1 MEADKSVSTRS
12 VASPGP
18 VLLLAAVLIVSCGE
32 RRPSALAIDQPAD
45 AVAAAPATIVPAERV
60 VATAKWP
67 SFDSIRR
74 LSLASDLVIRGRVV
88 AVRPGRVVA
97 SYSGAPALPFTNA
110 TVRIDEILQ
119 GSALVGDTVTVEQ
132 TGGMYYNTAAV
143 ANQQGP
149 LPTLP
154 PEAGPNVQPRPR
166 LSPGPAW
173 VRLELEDDPLYQ
185 VNDEVVVFLSWKSVL
200 GVYRVPAPQGRY
212 RLSAGRVRTMAPAD
226 PLVARFEGMPI
237 DAFITSL
244 RAELAR
250 P

>member
-1 MEADKSVSTRS
+1 MLLAL
-12 VASPGP
+12 
-18 VLLLAAVLIVSCGE
+18 VLLVSCAE
-32 RRPSALAIDQPAD
+32 TRPSPLASDRPAD
-45 AVAAAPATIVPAERV
+45 AVAAVPATIVPAERV

-67 SFDSIRR
+67 SFDSVRR

-97 SYSGAPALPFTNA
+97 SGAGAPALPFTNA

-132 TGGMYYNTAAV
+132 TGGTYYDTAAV
-143 ANQQGP
+143 NQQGP

-173 VRLELEDDPLYQ
+173 VVLELEDDPLYR
-185 VNDEVVVFLSWKSVL
+185 VNEEVVVFVSWKPLL
-200 GVYRVPAPQGRY
+200 GVYQVPGPQGRY
-212 RLSAGRVRTMAPAD
+212 RLAAGRARTMAPVD